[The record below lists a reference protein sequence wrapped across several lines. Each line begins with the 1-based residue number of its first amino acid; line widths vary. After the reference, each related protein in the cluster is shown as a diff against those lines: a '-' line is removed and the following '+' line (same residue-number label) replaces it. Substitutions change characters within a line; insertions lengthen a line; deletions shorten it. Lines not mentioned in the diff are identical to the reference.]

1 MDVHFWKML
10 STLCLSFSR
19 AKDMGRVGGAVMHKD
34 ISIQDEKLNPFLEAF
49 HLPGKQ
55 LFS

>member
-10 STLCLSFSR
+10 STLCLYFSR